1 MNGFEQ
7 YFAQRIENDQW
18 DVVPLLYRGLT
29 QTAEQDVIEFE
40 SVPLSRK
47 QLGQQVAGFQQ
58 WLAARGIKK
67 GDSVAVM
74 LSNTAEHI
82 ALLYALMLSGV
93 IWIPVNTKVKGP
105 GVRYIVEHAVPSLI
119 IAEAEF
125 AEVLADAG
133 VSAENW
139 VELQQIQIASD
150 AVLQNPVIA
159 PSDTLCIIYTSGT
172 TGAPKGVVFTHRM
185 MRVASEAAIQVAGV
199 KEGARLFLW
208 EPLCHIGGAQMLL
221 VPFLEC
227 VCLLIVKRFSA
238 SRFWSQWQAARA
250 THLHYL
256 GGILDILVRLPQDE
270 VPEGASIQTAWGAG
284 VSKNAW
290 QSVQEQLGCELRE
303 CYGMTECSSFATFNA
318 TGKPGSIGTALPWI
332 QVELLN
338 DEGLAVGE
346 GEIGQIVLSSPLEGV
361 FLPAYLHNPEATQ
374 KALIQGKLY
383 TGDAAWRDTDGD
395 LFFVGRKTDSMRV
408 RGENVSAWEIE
419 RVFAEHDAV
428 EASAAVGVASE
439 IGEQEILLYVKF
451 RPGSEVEWGTLIEW
465 ATNKLASYQMPR
477 FYRAVDR
484 FELTPSERIK
494 KHCLD
499 KNSALAWDRYA
510 TVS

>member
-7 YFAQRIENDQW
+7 YFEQRIENDQW
-18 DVVPLLYRGLT
+18 DVAPLLYKGLS

-47 QLGQQVAGFQQ
+47 TLGKQVAGFQQ
-58 WLAARGIKK
+58 WLAERGLHK

-105 GVRYIVEHAVPSLI
+105 GVRYIVEHATPSLV
-119 IAEAEF
+119 IAEPEF

-133 VSAENW
+133 IAAGQW
-139 VELQQIQIASD
+139 VELQNIVLAND

-159 PSDTLCIIYTSGT
+159 PFDTLCIIYTSGT

-199 KEGARLFLW
+199 KAGDRLFLW

-221 VPFLEC
+221 VPFLEH

-270 VPEGASIQTAWGAG
+270 IPEGARIQTAWGAG

-290 QSVQEQLGCELRE
+290 SGMQEQLGCELRE

-318 TGKPGSIGTALPWI
+318 SGKPGSIGKALPWI

-338 DEGLAVGE
+338 DEGQAVAE
-346 GEIGQIVLSSPLEGV
+346 GEIGQMVLSSPLEGV
-361 FLPAYLHNPEATQ
+361 FLPQYLHNAEATH
-374 KALIQGKLY
+374 KTVRQGKLY
-383 TGDAAWRDTDGD
+383 TGDAAWQDSDGD

-419 RVFAEHDAV
+419 RIFAEHDAV

-439 IGEQEILLYVKF
+439 IGEQEIMLFVKF
-451 RPGSEVEWGTLIEW
+451 RPDCEVEWPELIQW
-465 ATNKLASYQMPR
+465 ASHKLASYQVPR
-477 FYRAVDR
+477 FYRAVER

-499 KNSALAWDRYA
+499 KSSALAWDRLV
-510 TVS
+510 TVT

>member
-7 YFAQRIENDQW
+7 YFEKRIENDQW
-18 DVVPLLYRGLT
+18 DVAPLLYRGLS

-47 QLGQQVAGFQQ
+47 VLAQQVAGFQQ
-58 WLAARGIKK
+58 WLVERGITK

-93 IWIPVNTKVKGP
+93 VWIPVNTKVKGP
-105 GVRYIVEHAVPSLI
+105 GVRYIVEHATPSLV
-119 IAEAEF
+119 IAEPEF
-125 AEVLADAG
+125 ADVLADAG
-133 VSAENW
+133 VLAGQW
-139 VELQQIQIASD
+139 VELQSMVLAHD
-150 AVLQNPVIA
+150 AVLRHPTIT

-199 KEGARLFLW
+199 KAGSRLFLW

-221 VPFLEC
+221 VPFLEN

-290 QSVQEQLGCELRE
+290 VATQEQLGCELRE

-318 TGKPGSIGTALPWI
+318 SGKPGSIGKALPWI
-332 QVELLN
+332 QVELL
-338 DEGLAVGE
+338 DEEGHAVAT
-346 GEIGQIVLSSPLEGV
+346 GEIGQMVLSSPLDGV
-361 FLPAYLHNPEATQ
+361 FLPEYLHNADATQ
-374 KALIQGKLY
+374 KTVQQGKLY
-383 TGDAAWRDTDGD
+383 TGDAAWQDSDGD

-419 RVFAEHDAV
+419 RIFAEHDAV
-428 EASAAVGVASE
+428 EASAAVGVASD
-439 IGEQEILLYVKF
+439 IGEQEIMLFVKF
-451 RPGSEVEWGTLIEW
+451 RPDSELEWSELIQW
-465 ATNKLASYQMPR
+465 ASKKLASYQVPR
-477 FYRAVDR
+477 FYRAVER

-499 KNSALAWDRYA
+499 KNSALAWDRLA
-510 TVS
+510 VVA